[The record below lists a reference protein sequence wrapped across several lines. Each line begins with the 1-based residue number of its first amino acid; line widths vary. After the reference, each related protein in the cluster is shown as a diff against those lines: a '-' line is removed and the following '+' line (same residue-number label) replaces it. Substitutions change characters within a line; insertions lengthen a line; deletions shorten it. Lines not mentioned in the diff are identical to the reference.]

1 MLRDHLDDHVD
12 NHIDD
17 LNAHIEETFDD
28 GLVDAVGGRDDQTL
42 FITVGTDDA
51 VYDSGKTLSVIK
63 QTPQPRTVQYVTQ
76 HPHSLVVDNLNEYMQ
91 QGILECYAGSESHGV
106 ISYTP
111 FGSVDDEPRG
121 DNAIASYILDTYASN
136 DEERQ
141 ILRHVLDY
149 FNP

>member
-1 MLRDHLDDHVD
+1 MLRDHLEDNVGDKVD
-12 NHIDD
+12 G
-17 LNAHIEETFDD
+17 LNARIEETFED
-28 GLVDAVGGRDDQTL
+28 GLVDAVASRDDQTL
-42 FITVGTDDA
+42 FITLGSDDA

-63 QTPQPRTVQYVTQ
+63 QTPQPRTVQYVPQ
-76 HPHSLVVDNLNEYMQ
+76 HPHSLVVDNLNGYMQ
-91 QGILECYAGSESHGV
+91 RGVLECYAASESHGM

-111 FGSVDDEPRG
+111 FGAVDDDDS

-141 ILRHVLDY
+141 ILQHVLQY